1 VESAE
6 GEPTLQEGITGKIKA
21 LDFIFENS
29 PVRVIANR
37 NCPEIK
43 LAGLTVGPF
52 EEGNEYEVLYWV
64 ARELEKFGV
73 VRFRGEDLLDSAKL
87 YKIHWKERVQTVGQ
101 ISELPK
107 DFYPKLRRLL
117 AGLKEET
124 VKNPE
129 KVREYEK
136 AKQLATDIVNVRLK
150 KIVSLASAPAQTE
163 HVLRNLTAEERLLY
177 DKIYMLVNKWKT
189 HLLEFEEKAE
199 EKEND

>member
-1 VESAE
+1 MQ
-6 GEPTLQEGITGKIKA
+6 GDIIGKIKA

-29 PVRVIANR
+29 QVRVIANR

-73 VRFRGEDLLDSAKL
+73 VRFRGEDLLDSVKL
-87 YKIHWKERVQTVGQ
+87 YKIHWKERVQTAGQ
-101 ISELPK
+101 ISDLPK

-117 AGLKEET
+117 AGLKEEAA
-124 VKNPE
+124 KNPE

-136 AKQLATDIVNVRLK
+136 AKQLATDIVSMRLK

-163 HVLRNLTAEERLLY
+163 HVLKNLTAEERLLY

-189 HLLEFEEKAE
+189 HLLEFKEKAE